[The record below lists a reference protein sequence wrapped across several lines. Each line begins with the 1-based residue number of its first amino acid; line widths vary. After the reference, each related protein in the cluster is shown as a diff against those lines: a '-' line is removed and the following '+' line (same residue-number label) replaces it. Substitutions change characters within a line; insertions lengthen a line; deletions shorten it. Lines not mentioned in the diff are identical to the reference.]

1 MRKIV
6 AILSVLTVVGTLL
19 FAQGGGSVAPKN
31 GGGEK
36 KIIHLKS
43 DLSGPVAPGDSVLF
57 LVGNVAAQHNGA
69 VITCDSAVRYS
80 DTRVEC
86 FGNVLI
92 NKNTTYMY
100 GERADYDGAINEVR
114 VYSDLVKVVDGD
126 ATLYT
131 PNFSFNTQDNIG
143 EFWGGGVLTN
153 RQNVMEAQ
161 RGYYFSDRKE
171 LVAVDAV
178 EMRNEEYQMKGDSVI
193 YNMDTNNARF
203 FRTLTGL

>member
-1 MRKIV
+1 M
-6 AILSVLTVVGTLL
+6 L
-19 FAQGGGSVAPKN
+19 FARGGQAVAPET
-31 GGGEK
+31 GSSDK

-80 DTRVEC
+80 DTHVEC

-100 GERADYDGAINEVR
+100 GERADYNGTTNEVR
-114 VYSDLVKVVDGD
+114 IYSKLVKVIDGD

-131 PNFSFNTQDNIG
+131 PHFSFNTKDNIG

-153 RQNVMEAQ
+153 RGWAMYG
-161 RGYYFSDRKE
+161 R
-171 LVAVDAV
+171 LLP
-178 EMRNEEYQMKGDSVI
+178 SVLI
-193 YNMDTNNARF
+193 FPATGTARDP
-203 FRTLTGL
+203 